1 MKGRYSMNIF
11 DIANKYIPGGVNSPV
26 RAFKA
31 VDLEP
36 IFIEKSNK
44 AYLYDIN
51 GKEYIDYIC
60 SWGPLILG
68 HNNEEIRKSVIK
80 ACENGLSYGAT
91 TKLEVDMAK
100 FICENIKHIDKIRMV
115 NSGTEAVMSAIRL
128 ARGYT
133 GKEKVIKF
141 DGCYHGHSDSML
153 IQAGSGLMTEGI
165 PDSSGVTKN
174 CTIDTISIPY
184 NNLDILEEV
193 FKKYDN
199 NIACVILEPIA
210 ANMGVVLPNEKF
222 LNGIRQLCDTYKSLL
237 IFDEVITGF
246 RLGFGGAS
254 EYFNITPDLVT
265 YGKIIG
271 AGMPVG
277 AYGGKKDIMDMVA
290 PNGSVYQAG
299 TLSGNP
305 IAMTAGLTQLKILKE
320 NEDIYSN
327 VSDMSKYLFE
337 NIKDII
343 KRNNFDCN
351 VNYIGS
357 LGSVFFNKER
367 VYDYVSAKKSDTKKY
382 ATYFKNMLDKGIYIA
397 PGQFEA
403 MFISSEHSKDIIDKT
418 LNIIE
423 DSIKKI

>member
-1 MKGRYSMNIF
+1 MSIF
-11 DIANKYIPGGVNSPV
+11 DLANKYIPGGVNSPV
-26 RAFKA
+26 RAFKS
-31 VDLEP
+31 VGLEP
-36 IFIEKSNK
+36 IFVEKGDK

-51 GKEYIDYIC
+51 GKEYIDYVC

-68 HNNEEIRKSVIK
+68 HNNEEIRKNVLK
-80 ACENGLSYGAT
+80 ACEKGLSYGAT
-91 TKLEVDMAK
+91 TKLEVDIAQ

-165 PDSSGVTKN
+165 PDSNGVTKN
-174 CTIDTISIPY
+174 CAADTISIPY
-184 NNLDILEEV
+184 NNLDTLNQV
-193 FKKYDN
+193 FEKYKN
-199 NIACVILEPIA
+199 NIACVILEPVA
-210 ANMGVVLPNEKF
+210 ANMGVVLPNDDF
-222 LNGIRQLCDTYKSLL
+222 LKGVRQMCNKYKSLL

-246 RLGFGGAS
+246 RLCFGGAS
-254 EYFNITPDLVT
+254 EYFNIEPDLVT

-277 AYGGKKDIMDMVA
+277 AYGGKKEIMDMVA
-290 PNGSVYQAG
+290 PNGAVYQAG

-320 NEDIYSN
+320 NEQIYKDIN
-327 VSDMSKYLFE
+327 DLSKYLFE

-343 KRNNFDCN
+343 KRNNFECSI
-351 VNYIGS
+351 NYIGS
-357 LGSVFFNKER
+357 LGCIFFNKEN
-367 VYDYVSAKKSDTKKY
+367 VFDYKTAKKSNIVNYSK
-382 ATYFKNMLDKGIYIA
+382 YFKNMLNNGIYIA
-397 PGQFEA
+397 PSQFEA
-403 MFISSEHSKDIIDKT
+403 MFLSKEHNKNIIDNT

-423 DSIKKI
+423 NSIKNI

>member
-1 MKGRYSMNIF
+1 MNIF

-36 IFIEKSNK
+36 IFIEKANK

-68 HNNEEIRKSVIK
+68 HNNEEIRKNVIK

-91 TKLEVDMAK
+91 TKLEVDMAQ

-133 GKEKVIKF
+133 SKEKVIKF

-193 FKKYDN
+193 FKKYPD

-254 EYFNITPDLVT
+254 EHFNIIPDLVT

-277 AYGGKKDIMDMVA
+277 AYGGKKDIMDMIA

-320 NEDIYSN
+320 NEHIYSN
-327 VSDMSKYLFE
+327 INDTSKYLFE

-343 KRNNFDCN
+343 KRNNIDCN

-357 LGSVFFNKER
+357 LGSIFFTKER
-367 VYDYVSAKKSDTKKY
+367 VYDYVSAKKSDIKKY
-382 ATYFKNMLDKGIYIA
+382 AKYFKNMLDKGIYIA
-397 PGQFEA
+397 PAQFEA
-403 MFISSEHSKDIIDKT
+403 MFISSEHSKDIVDKT

>member
-1 MKGRYSMNIF
+1 MNIF
-11 DIANKYIPGGVNSPV
+11 QEANKYIPGGVNSPV

-36 IFIEKSNK
+36 IFIEKADK
-44 AYLYDIN
+44 AFLYDIN
-51 GKEYIDYIC
+51 GKQYIDYVC
-60 SWGPLILG
+60 SWGPMILG
-68 HNNEEIRKSVIK
+68 HNNEQVRKNVIK
-80 ACENGLSYGAT
+80 ACENGLSYGAA

-115 NSGTEAVMSAIRL
+115 NSGTEAVMSAIRV

-133 GKEKVIKF
+133 GKDKVIKF

-174 CTIDTISIPY
+174 CTLDTISIPY
-184 NNLDILEEV
+184 NNIEMLQQV
-193 FKKYDN
+193 FEKHKD
-199 NIACVILEPIA
+199 NIACVILEPVS
-210 ANMGVVLPNEKF
+210 ANMGVVLPEQNYLKQ
-222 LNGIRQLCDTYKSLL
+222 IRQLCDEYKTVL

-246 RLGFGGAS
+246 RLGFGGAG
-254 EYFNITPDLVT
+254 EYFGVTPDLVT

-277 AYGGKKDIMDMVA
+277 AYGGKKEIMDMIA

-320 NEDIYSN
+320 NPQIYDN
-327 VSDMSKYLFE
+327 INKNAKYLFE
-337 NIKDII
+337 NIKQIVA
-343 KRNNFDCN
+343 KNGHNYQ

-357 LGSVFFNKER
+357 LGNLFFTEEKVTN
-367 VYDYVSAKKSDTKKY
+367 YVLAKKSDTKLY
-382 ATYFKNMLDKGIYIA
+382 AKYFKHMVDNGIYIA
-397 PGQFEA
+397 PAQFEA
-403 MFISSEHSKDIIDKT
+403 MFISNAHTLELIDKT

-423 DSIKKI
+423 DSFKIM

>member
-1 MKGRYSMNIF
+1 MNIF
-11 DIANKYIPGGVNSPV
+11 KEANKYIPGGVNSPV

-36 IFIEKSNK
+36 IFIEKADK
-44 AYLYDIN
+44 AFLYDIN
-51 GKEYIDYIC
+51 GKQYIDYVC
-60 SWGPLILG
+60 SWGPMILG
-68 HNNEEIRKSVIK
+68 HNNDDVRKNVIK
-80 ACENGLSYGAT
+80 ACENGLSYGAA

-115 NSGTEAVMSAIRL
+115 NSGTEAVMSAIRV

-133 GKEKVIKF
+133 GKDKVIKF

-174 CTIDTISIPY
+174 CTLDTISIPY
-184 NNLDILEEV
+184 NNIDMLQQV
-193 FKKYDN
+193 FEKHKD
-199 NIACVILEPIA
+199 NIACVILEPVS
-210 ANMGVVLPNEKF
+210 ANMGVVLPEQNYLKQ
-222 LNGIRQLCDTYKSLL
+222 IRQLCDEYKSVL

-246 RLGFGGAS
+246 RLGFGGAG
-254 EYFNITPDLVT
+254 EYFGITPDLVT

-277 AYGGKKDIMDMVA
+277 AYGGKKEIMDMIA

-320 NEDIYSN
+320 NPQIYDN
-327 VSDMSKYLFE
+327 INKNAKYLFE
-337 NIKDII
+337 NIKQIVE
-343 KRNNFDCN
+343 KNGYNYQ

-357 LGSVFFNKER
+357 LGNLFFTEEKVTN
-367 VYDYVSAKKSDTKKY
+367 YVLAKKADTKLY
-382 ATYFKNMLDKGIYIA
+382 AKYFKHMVDNGVYIA
-397 PGQFEA
+397 PAQFEA
-403 MFISSEHSKDIIDKT
+403 MFISNAHTLELIDKT
-418 LNIIE
+418 LNVIE
-423 DSIKKI
+423 HSFKKL

>member
-1 MKGRYSMNIF
+1 MSLFN
-11 DIANKYIPGGVNSPV
+11 IANQFIPGGVNSPV
-26 RAFKA
+26 RAFKS

-36 IFIEKSNK
+36 IFIEKSDK
-44 AYLYDIN
+44 VYLYDIN
-51 GKEYIDYIC
+51 GKKYIDYVC
-60 SWGPLILG
+60 SWGPMILG
-68 HNNEEIRKSVIK
+68 HNNDEIRKNVIK
-80 ACENGLSYGAT
+80 ACENGLSYGAA

-100 FICENIKHIDKIRMV
+100 FICENINHIDKIRMV

-133 GKEKVIKF
+133 GKEKIIKF
-141 DGCYHGHSDSML
+141 DGCYHGHTDSML
-153 IQAGSGLMTEGI
+153 IQAGSGLMTDGK

-174 CTIDTISIPY
+174 CAIDTISIPY
-184 NNLDILEEV
+184 NDLDILEEV
-193 FKKYDN
+193 FKKYSN
-199 NIACVILEPIA
+199 NIACVILEPVA
-210 ANMGVVLPNEKF
+210 ANMGVVLPNENF
-222 LNGIRQLCDTYKSLL
+222 LKGVRSLCDTYKSLL

-277 AYGGKKDIMDMVA
+277 AYGGKKHIMDMVA

-320 NEDIYSN
+320 NSDIYKNINEIS
-327 VSDMSKYLFE
+327 SYLFE

-343 KRNNFDCN
+343 NRNNLDCSL
-351 VNYIGS
+351 NYIGS
-357 LGSVFFNKER
+357 LGSLFFTNEKVF
-367 VYDYVSAKKSDTKKY
+367 DYNSAKKSDTKKY
-382 ATYFKNMLDKGIYIA
+382 AKYFKNMLNKGIYIA
-397 PGQFEA
+397 PSQFEA
-403 MFISSEHSKDIIDKT
+403 MFISNQHNKQIIDET

-423 DSIKKI
+423 DSLK

>member
-1 MKGRYSMNIF
+1 MNIF
-11 DIANKYIPGGVNSPV
+11 DTANKYIPGGVNSPV

-36 IFIEKSNK
+36 IFIEKANK

-68 HNNEEIRKSVIK
+68 HNYEEIRKNVIK

-91 TKLEVDMAK
+91 TKLEVDMAQ
-100 FICENIKHIDKIRMV
+100 FICQNIKHIDKIRMV

-133 GKEKVIKF
+133 SKEKVIKF

-165 PDSSGVTKN
+165 PDSNGVTKN

-193 FKKYDN
+193 FKKYPD

-254 EYFNITPDLVT
+254 EHFNITPDLVT

-271 AGMPVG
+271 AGIPVG
-277 AYGGKKDIMDMVA
+277 AYGGKKDIMDMIA

-320 NEDIYSN
+320 NEHIYSN
-327 VSDMSKYLFE
+327 INDTSKYLFE

-343 KRNNFDCN
+343 RRNNVDCN

-357 LGSVFFNKER
+357 LGSIFFTKER
-367 VYDYVSAKKSDTKKY
+367 VYDYVSAKKSDIKKY
-382 ATYFKNMLDKGIYIA
+382 AKYFKNMLDKGIYIA
-397 PGQFEA
+397 PAQFEA
-403 MFISSEHSKDIIDKT
+403 MFISSEHSKDIVDKT

>member
-1 MKGRYSMNIF
+1 MNIF

-51 GKEYIDYIC
+51 GREYIDYIC

-68 HNNEEIRKSVIK
+68 HNNEEIRKNVIK

-91 TKLEVDMAK
+91 TKLEVDIAQ

-184 NNLDILEEV
+184 NNLDILEGV

-210 ANMGVVLPNEKF
+210 ANMGVVLPNGKF

-277 AYGGKKDIMDMVA
+277 AYGGKKDIMDMIA

-320 NEDIYSN
+320 NEHIYSN
-327 VSDMSKYLFE
+327 INDTSKYLFE

-343 KRNNFDCN
+343 KRNNVDCN

-357 LGSVFFNKER
+357 LGSIFFTKER

-382 ATYFKNMLDKGIYIA
+382 AKYFKNMLDKGIYIA
-397 PGQFEA
+397 PAQFEA
-403 MFISSEHSKDIIDKT
+403 MFISSEHSKDIVDKT

>member
-1 MKGRYSMNIF
+1 MKIF
-11 DIANKYIPGGVNSPV
+11 QEANKYIPGGVNSPV

-36 IFIEKSNK
+36 IFIEKADK
-44 AYLYDIN
+44 AFLYDIN
-51 GKEYIDYIC
+51 GKQYIDYVC
-60 SWGPLILG
+60 SWGPMILG
-68 HNNEEIRKSVIK
+68 HNNDEVRKNVIK
-80 ACENGLSYGAT
+80 ACENGLSYGAA

-115 NSGTEAVMSAIRL
+115 NSGTEAVMSAIRV

-133 GKEKVIKF
+133 GKDKVIKF

-174 CTIDTISIPY
+174 CTLDTISIPY
-184 NNLDILEEV
+184 NDIDMLQQV
-193 FKKYDN
+193 FEKHKD
-199 NIACVILEPIA
+199 NIACVILEPVS
-210 ANMGVVLPNEKF
+210 ANMGVVLPEQNYLKQ
-222 LNGIRQLCDTYKSLL
+222 IRQLCDEYKSVL

-246 RLGFGGAS
+246 RLGFGGAG
-254 EYFNITPDLVT
+254 EYFGVTPDLVT

-277 AYGGKKDIMDMVA
+277 AYGGKKEIMDMIA
-290 PNGSVYQAG
+290 PSGSVYQAG

-320 NEDIYSN
+320 NPQIYDN
-327 VSDMSKYLFE
+327 INKNAKYLFE
-337 NIKDII
+337 NIKQIVA
-343 KRNNFDCN
+343 KNGYNYQ

-357 LGSVFFNKER
+357 LGNLFFTEEKVTN
-367 VYDYVSAKKSDTKKY
+367 YVLAKKADTKLY
-382 ATYFKNMLDKGIYIA
+382 AKYFKHMVDNGVYIA
-397 PGQFEA
+397 PAQFEA
-403 MFISSEHSKDIIDKT
+403 MFISNAHTVDLIDKT

-423 DSIKKI
+423 DSFKFI

>member
-1 MKGRYSMNIF
+1 MNIF

-36 IFIEKSNK
+36 IFIEKANK

-68 HNNEEIRKSVIK
+68 HNNEEIRKNVIK

-133 GKEKVIKF
+133 SKEKVIKF

-165 PDSSGVTKN
+165 PDSNGVTKN

-193 FKKYDN
+193 FKKYPN

-277 AYGGKKDIMDMVA
+277 AYGGKKDIMDMIA

-327 VSDMSKYLFE
+327 ISDMSKYLFE

-357 LGSVFFNKER
+357 LGSIFFTKER
-367 VYDYVSAKKSDTKKY
+367 VYDYVSAKKSDIKKY
-382 ATYFKNMLDKGIYIA
+382 AKYFKNMLDKGIYIA
-397 PGQFEA
+397 PAQFEA
-403 MFISSEHSKDIIDKT
+403 MFISSEHSKDIVDKT

-423 DSIKKI
+423 ESIKKI

>member
-1 MKGRYSMNIF
+1 MNIF

-68 HNNEEIRKSVIK
+68 HNNEEIRKNVIK

-91 TKLEVDMAK
+91 TKLEVDIAQ

-184 NNLDILEEV
+184 NNLDILEGV
-193 FKKYDN
+193 FKKYSD

-210 ANMGVVLPNEKF
+210 ANMGVVLPNGKF

-277 AYGGKKDIMDMVA
+277 AYGGKKDIMDMIA

-305 IAMTAGLTQLKILKE
+305 IAMTAGLTQLKILKG

-327 VSDMSKYLFE
+327 INDMSKYLFE

-357 LGSVFFNKER
+357 LGSIFFTKER

-382 ATYFKNMLDKGIYIA
+382 ATYFKNMIDKGIYIA

-403 MFISSEHSKDIIDKT
+403 MFISSEHSKDIVDKT